1 MKSIGRIYAANIIN
15 VPQRAWYNPSELK
28 LPVPDGW
35 RVEVCNMA
43 GYKRPVMTNDQIKY
57 SITNFK
63 GLPPFREIAKGK
75 HEVVI
80 IFDDIAHVT
89 RVPRIVPFVLENW
102 QKQVFRIAE
111 S

>member
-1 MKSIGRIYAANIIN
+1 
-15 VPQRAWYNPSELK
+15 
-28 LPVPDGW
+28 
-35 RVEVCNMA
+35 MA
-43 GYKRPVMTNDQIKY
+43 GYDRLTMTNDQIKY

-89 RVPRIVPFVLENW
+89 RVPRIVPFVLEN
-102 QKQVFRIAE
+102 
-111 S
+111 